1 MTYLACQRISQHLY
15 NVNHIMPKRYAK
27 PTTTPRKKRFFTKPK
42 MGTPAGVLS
51 VTNPVAPKPYMGR
64 GGDVKWFNGI
74 LNPNDPFIVNFI
86 PAGAVY
92 HVNPI
97 SQGTGQNKRIGNTF
111 RNLGIHLKG
120 WIDQGAANAGGKL
133 SRDTLR
139 VSLVWDASPNKT
151 AVPYESIYNVS
162 TAALAGTALPNYTE
176 EDRFKIMWSKTY
188 TMQSGLSD
196 DVGRKRIDLDEYVS
210 FPRNLIT
217 KCVGGSTGSAITI
230 QNTGALLLCIGG
242 SLPTEKTD
250 QFSELYCHY
259 KIFFDEKTS

>member
-1 MTYLACQRISQHLY
+1 
-15 NVNHIMPKRYAK
+15 MPKRYAK
-27 PTTTPRKKRFFTKPK
+27 KTFTPRKKRFTKPK

-74 LNPNDPFIVNFI
+74 LNPNDPFYVDFI

-97 SQGTGQNKRIGNTF
+97 SQGTGQNKRVGNTF

-120 WIDQGAANAGGKL
+120 WINQGDPTSGYVHQ
-133 SRDTLR
+133 DTLR
-139 VSLVWDASPNKT
+139 VSLVWDASPNKET
-151 AVPYESIYNVS
+151 VSYDTIYNVS

-176 EDRFKIMWSKTY
+176 EDRFKIMWSKTF
-188 TMQSGLSD
+188 TMQASNITQGGDL
-196 DVGRKRIDLDEYVS
+196 KRLDLDQYVQ

-242 SLPTEKTD
+242 SLPTSQTLS
-250 QFSELYCHY
+250 FSKLYCHY